1 MQPSVRTR
9 RGASRPADASA
20 SEALRGTSQAGGRH
34 AGGRGGSDLA
44 AGSARPVRP
53 YWRQWPAWVGYAA
66 AIWSAVYGALGVYWA
81 TGGAGFPFGVGHDP
95 SAHLSVLA
103 GARPAIAAPAIAL
116 LGLLG
121 VVVGVTIARAS
132 GRGPERVA
140 LLVLAWAFAAGLALV
155 IPDARVLALAAY
167 APLLVIGPLFG
178 WSPSVRFVDA
188 MSWPLV
194 NQTVCVSGGLLWAAA
209 ATVYQRR
216 TNRACPHCGRADR
229 SASWT
234 RPQAA
239 ARWGRWAVVIA
250 AVVPPLYAVSRLA
263 WALGIPLGISN
274 AMLRA
279 GQAEGNGVL
288 GAPFGLACV
297 AIGGAVLTLG
307 LTRPWGEVFPRWLPV
322 LGGKRVPPALAI
334 VPAALVSTLVLAAGL
349 AIARMWLAGAFVVE
363 AESWGGSVPML
374 LWPLWGVA
382 LAAATLAY
390 YYRRRGR
397 CEHCGRA

>member
-307 LTRPWGEVFPRWLPV
+307 LTRPWGEVFPRWPSFRPRSCPHSSWRPAWRSRACGLPV
-322 LGGKRVPPALAI
+322 RSSSKRRAGWAPCRCCSGRSGASRSPRPRSPTTTGGGDDASTAAGRRVPRR
-334 VPAALVSTLVLAAGL
+334 VSFA
-349 AIARMWLAGAFVVE
+349 
-363 AESWGGSVPML
+363 P
-374 LWPLWGVA
+374 PPP
-382 LAAATLAY
+382 
-390 YYRRRGR
+390 
-397 CEHCGRA
+397 